1 MAMKIE
7 EAISGMSD
15 QESVN
20 LDGLAVPV
28 AVLRN
33 LSSEGY
39 VNLMLYKE
47 NKTFSFWGEKCT
59 ACFTLE
65 QIRERAKSK

>member
-7 EAISGMSD
+7 EVISGMND
-15 QESVN
+15 QQSVN
-20 LDGLAVPV
+20 LDGLDVPV

-33 LSSEGY
+33 LSGEGY

-47 NKTFSFWGEKCT
+47 NKTLSFWGEKCT
-59 ACFTLE
+59 ACFTPE
-65 QIRERAKSK
+65 QIRERAKSR